1 MDIPEK
7 GKTLYLEYRNFEDNG
22 NKYDSQYK
30 QMFKINGNRVD
41 KFIKI
46 RAGILSYRQ

>member
-30 QMFKINGNRVD
+30 QMFKINETEWI
-41 KFIKI
+41 KFH
-46 RAGILSYRQ
+46 